1 MSEYKED
8 LDKLEEAGKIVELFC
23 LCPSWYKDKEI
34 DLRLRIK
41 EKWTGWKIKNNIVN
55 KLGLTEGATI
65 CVPITPRFTDG
76 LSDEV
81 DGITLFVSGNG
92 IDWIVNNKVTAGS
105 VIDCRVKLSY
115 VNLANDSETE
125 KFFAANLIFE
135 EGYKVIDEIPQ
146 EKNVESVL
154 SLNDLFAN
162 IDP

>member
-1 MSEYKED
+1 M
-8 LDKLEEAGKIVELFC
+8 
-23 LCPSWYKDKEI
+23 
-34 DLRLRIK
+34 
-41 EKWTGWKIKNNIVN
+41 
-55 KLGLTEGATI
+55 
-65 CVPITPRFTDG
+65 
-76 LSDEV
+76 